1 MSTGKDK
8 CHFKKGYLGGVVVLA
23 IIGAISMYTFSNVRR
38 RIINSHSSVD
48 RLTTTTTALDDNDV
62 LVRKVPDFIII
73 GVRKG
78 GTKALISILGS
89 HPQIL
94 PAKGEVHFFD
104 NLDIYTDKGMSWYV
118 SRMPLSKKGELVVEK
133 TPSYFVNADV
143 PKRMFESLPQSLK
156 LILIVRD
163 PITRSISD
171 FTQLDTKRMRFSK
184 TRPSLEKVVF
194 KSNGDIINTT
204 SVIRDS
210 LYDVHYRRWL
220 HYFNRNRILIV
231 DGDQL
236 ASSPLK
242 ELVKVEEYLNID
254 SYFTPEKLY
263 FNNTK
268 GFYCWKTE
276 RNSSKCLG
284 SAKGRKHPEISEDTK
299 LKLHTYFKPHMFRFC
314 EMAHLNISLCSV
326 SYPYEQTSILFA
338 SS

>member
-1 MSTGKDK
+1 MSTDKDK
-8 CHFKKGYLGGVVVLA
+8 CHFRKGYLGGVLFLA
-23 IIGAISMYTFSNVRR
+23 IIGVISIYTFAHVRR
-38 RIINSHSSVD
+38 RINSPSNVD
-48 RLTTTTTALDDNDV
+48 RLTTIGPIVALDDNV

-94 PAKGEVHFFD
+94 SAKGEVHFFD
-104 NLDIYTDKGMSWYV
+104 NPDMYTDEGGMSWYI

-143 PKRMFESLPQSLK
+143 PKRIFESLPQSLK

-171 FTQLDTKRMRFSK
+171 FTQLDAKRMRFNR

-220 HYFNRNRILIV
+220 QYFNRNRILII

-242 ELVKVEEYLNID
+242 ELVKVERYLTID

-276 RNSSKCLG
+276 TNSSKCLG

-299 LKLHTYFKPHMFRFC
+299 LKLQMYFKPHMFRFC

-326 SYPYEQTSILFA
+326 SYSYETLSTN
-338 SS
+338 